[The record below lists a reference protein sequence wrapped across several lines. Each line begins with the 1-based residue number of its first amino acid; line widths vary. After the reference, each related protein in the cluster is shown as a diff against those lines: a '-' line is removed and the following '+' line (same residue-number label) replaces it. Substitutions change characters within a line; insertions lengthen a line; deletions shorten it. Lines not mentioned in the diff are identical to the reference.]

1 MGGCVEKG
9 AGHEL
14 LPHGPT
20 CHFNFIFRLVRL
32 LRVHDLLLSRCYFD
46 DAKWVVA
53 SKKEQVMNSQ
63 QAYQPEDKVKVTGR
77 PMWQVSLV
85 ASIQRGQKR
94 LNRGRV
100 RVLNAVRAVLT
111 TSAGTGRADVAA

>member
-1 MGGCVEKG
+1 
-9 AGHEL
+9 
-14 LPHGPT
+14 
-20 CHFNFIFRLVRL
+20 
-32 LRVHDLLLSRCYFD
+32 
-46 DAKWVVA
+46 VVA

-100 RVLNAVRAVLT
+100 RVLNAVRAMLT
-111 TSAGTGRADVAA
+111 TSTATGRADVAA